1 MFSSCAV
8 HICRSREHVVYP
20 EYEIG
25 EGRTLTSCAS
35 RRTLLALPRTRVTYL
50 TPPPPCSQLRG
61 NHKAALFFFEK
72 AGRYNH
78 AVRIAR
84 EAGLDTELAA
94 LALQASKR
102 VQLDAAR

>member
-1 MFSSCAV
+1 VRDRGGEDADQFCLESCTVGVASGK
-8 HICRSREHVVYP
+8 SR
-20 EYEIG
+20 
-25 EGRTLTSCAS
+25 
-35 RRTLLALPRTRVTYL
+35 L
-50 TPPPPCSQLRG
+50 TPPPPPSPPPCSQLRG

>member
-1 MFSSCAV
+1 MQD
-8 HICRSREHVVYP
+8 RG
-20 EYEIG
+20 G
-25 EGRTLTSCAS
+25 EGAEKFCLEAYSVGVAS
-35 RRTLLALPRTRVTYL
+35 DKSRVL
-50 TPPPPCSQLRG
+50 DAPPPPSSCTQLRG

-94 LALQASKR
+94 LALQASRR

>member
-1 MFSSCAV
+1 MCFEAYTVGVASDKS
-8 HICRSREHVVYP
+8 HV
-20 EYEIG
+20 
-25 EGRTLTSCAS
+25 LDA
-35 RRTLLALPRTRVTYL
+35 
-50 TPPPPCSQLRG
+50 PPPCSQLRG